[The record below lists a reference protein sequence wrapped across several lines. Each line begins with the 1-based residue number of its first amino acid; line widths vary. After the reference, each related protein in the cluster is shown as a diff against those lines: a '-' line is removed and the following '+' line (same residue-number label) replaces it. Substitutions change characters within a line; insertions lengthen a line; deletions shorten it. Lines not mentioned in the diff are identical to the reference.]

1 MSFPVIVIKPGA
13 VAGTFYVPNT
23 SKVQDAVNSAG
34 TTVGPDEEIFLNGKP
49 AKLTD
54 DLMPP
59 VTSPD
64 KVEILKKSAPD
75 TIITIIPKGSGA

>member
-1 MSFPVIVIKPGA
+1 MSFPVNVIKPGA
-13 VAGTFYVPNT
+13 VAGTFYVPDT
-23 SKVQDAVNSAG
+23 SKVKDALNSAG
-34 TTVGPDEEIFLNGKP
+34 ITQVGSDEEIFLNGNL
-49 AKLTD
+49 ATLND

-75 TIITIIPKGSGA
+75 TITIIPKGSGA

>member
-1 MSFPVIVIKPGA
+1 MAFPVIVIKPGV
-13 VAGTFYVPNT
+13 VAGTFYVPDT
-23 SKVQDAVNSAG
+23 AKVKDAINSAG
-34 TTVGPDEEIFLNGKP
+34 VTVGPDEEIFLNGKL
-49 AKLTD
+49 ASLDD